1 MNRRG
6 SALLIVLGFLSFM
19 VVSAVAFSIY
29 MRSERVPSSVFRKNA
44 AVRQLVRA
52 GLARAITELDNVIR
66 DDPFPG
72 VIRKPDDSGSGS
84 RICKYMKNARRNIPV
99 DPPYDGL
106 AGSRR
111 YIDWWY
117 GRVFMPPNPDDEE
130 DGSLFAPESETV
142 SVVTLEGLGYV
153 PPPLI
158 NDVRILSRGSWT
170 AKWRDFDYGVGRYA
184 YCAVNVSD
192 YFDINRMT
200 IAEPRTGFSRVSLA
214 ALFTKNETSVDVDTG
229 KAEAFANFV
238 ASPGSGGGG
247 AQSSWPLVSMLD
259 YALANE
265 SGRNGFSSYPFY
277 KWIYNTTSR
286 RTIYESQTDDARQQ
300 IFVTDSWYPSS
311 YKVSARPT
319 LDMDETGNR
328 RGQPFDLNTFNDL
341 AMTPQP
347 LSRLLTATF
356 PNATGENGVKFDD
369 MLSATE
375 IAALYDYLDRDDI
388 PTSLAL
394 PTVERN
400 PMVVAISPQAQN
412 VELKVPV
419 TALQQATAQDRNPPP
434 TPVNFD
440 PSGFNEIARSGLR
453 VMLAYPFKHGKLG
466 SMNLDSANYQVQ
478 AVAKI
483 FLVEKSKI
491 PGTRGKAF
499 GDANY
504 NTAVFR
510 PKDQDYSG
518 NSSVDNNVITLVAQP
533 QNVSFSGGDDM
544 TKDVMVRFQPFSENV
559 TVAEHTS
566 TWEEE
571 KDAQGTVIGGHAK
584 STWNIKFFPI
594 NVEGNP
600 VTPSGYSTNA
610 DTLPTDQNGYVAVM
624 AVWVRVKDVSRNF
637 VADCVPATFY
647 EDTFNGLPQNA
658 LPSPQDVC
666 GNKEPLLRFT
676 VENSAPE
683 FQYSGIVGGAAT
695 GPFTSTVNYDTAK
708 QKWQQRTIWAVD
720 PRYNHAPEDW
730 CMETGSEELSG
741 QDWENKAL
749 NAAARDNGGDGEIYL
764 AVSNQG
770 FLQSMG
776 ELACLPRVKE
786 HFSDS
791 YTGGPMWGRLWKEK
805 RGEAYRNGISE
816 YPTSPSVDLR
826 DMVWR
831 TYEPWDNE
839 TNGDNL
845 FGCGIAD
852 HPGYGAVNPYSDN
865 TRVLMAALANTPVN
879 WLVAAGTNTV
889 KDASRG
895 QNKGDTIANR
905 RSNFRTLKESLKFA
919 YNTEGDAKNEDRL
932 LEFDALQNMA
942 NEMKIAFRKGV
953 ATGESWEKIYD
964 SWEWEPQGRPFTWA
978 GAGSEF
984 YKQLDSIDC
993 RFLYSFWRGCFANRQ
1008 QLFLVFVRAEST
1020 ALGGSGEGQ
1029 IPPQQGGRAVALVWR
1044 DPETPNGGNDTA
1056 QIDSTSYRP
1065 HRTRVLFYHQFD

>member
-52 GLARAITELDNVIR
+52 GLAHAITELDNVIR

-72 VIRKPDDSGSGS
+72 VIRNPNASGAF
-84 RICKYMKNARRNIPV
+84 RKYMQHANKNIPV
-99 DPPYDGL
+99 DPPYAGL
-106 AGSRR
+106 DTNRR

-130 DGSLFAPESETV
+130 DGSLFAPEDETV

-200 IAEPRTGFSRVSLA
+200 IAEARTGFSRVSLA

-229 KAEAFANFV
+229 KAEAFAKFV

-277 KWIYNTTSR
+277 KWIYNTSSR
-286 RTIYESQTDDARQQ
+286 RTIYDSQTDDARQQ
-300 IFVTDSWYPSS
+300 IFVTDSWYPLS
-311 YKVSARPT
+311 YKESTRPT
-319 LDMDETGNR
+319 LDLDATGSQ

-341 AMTPQP
+341 AMQPQP
-347 LSRLLTATF
+347 LTTLLNARF
-356 PNATGENGVKFDD
+356 PDATGENGVRFDD
-369 MLSATE
+369 MLSGTE

-388 PTSLAL
+388 PSSLAL

-400 PMVVAISPQAQN
+400 PMVVAISPQESGLELLVPR
-412 VELKVPV
+412 VEL
-419 TALQQATAQDRNPPP
+419 AQATAENSPVS
-434 TPVNFD
+434 TPVDFKL
-440 PSGFNEIARSGLR
+440 SGINQIASAGLG
-453 VMLAYPFKHGKLG
+453 VVLAYPFKHGNLG
-466 SMNLDSANYQVQ
+466 SMRLDSADYQVQ

-483 FLVEKSKI
+483 FLVDKSKTI
-491 PGTRGKAF
+491 GTRGKPF
-499 GDANY
+499 GGSY
-504 NTAVFR
+504 NNAVFR
-510 PKDQDYSG
+510 PSDSDYSG
-518 NSSVDNNVITLVAQP
+518 SSSVDNNVITLVARP
-533 QNVSFSGGDDM
+533 QNVSFSGGDL
-544 TKDVMVRFQPFSENV
+544 TKDVLVRFKEVSGNV
-559 TVAEHTS
+559 TVVEHVSEWVGETNPDTGVVS
-566 TWEEE
+566 G
-571 KDAQGTVIGGHAK
+571 KAVSK
-584 STWNIKFFPI
+584 WNIKFFPI
-594 NVEGNP
+594 DVNGNQ
-600 VTPSGYSTNA
+600 VTPSGYSPGTE
-610 DTLPTDQNGYVAVM
+610 TLPTDQDGGYVAVM

-647 EDTFNGLPQNA
+647 EDTFNGLPQNSNVP
-658 LPSPQDVC
+658 LSPQDAC

-676 VENSAPE
+676 TQENTE
-683 FQYSGIVGGAAT
+683 GFQYSGITEGNSPFLAT
-695 GPFTSTVNYDTAK
+695 RSYELK
-708 QKWQQRTIWAVD
+708 QVWRQKSIWAVD

-730 CMETGSEELSG
+730 CMETGSELSR
-741 QDWENKAL
+741 QEWENKAL

-776 ELACLPRVKE
+776 ELAFLPRVKE

-791 YTGGPMWGRLWKEK
+791 YTGGPVWGRRWKEK
-805 RGEAYRNGISE
+805 RGAAYLNGISE
-816 YPTSPSVDLR
+816 YPTSPSGELR

-845 FGCGIAD
+845 FGCGIAEY
-852 HPGYGAVNPYSDN
+852 PGYGAVNPYSDN
-865 TRVLMAALANTPVN
+865 ARVLMAALANTPVN

-895 QNKGDTIANR
+895 QNEGDTIARR
-905 RSNFRTLKESLKFA
+905 RSNLRTLQDSLKVA
-919 YNTEGDAKNEDRL
+919 YNETGSAASEDREL
-932 LEFDALQNMA
+932 KFEALRKMA
-942 NEMKIAFRKGV
+942 NGMANAFRASV
-953 ATGESWEKIYD
+953 ANGGSWEKIYD
-964 SWEWEPQGRPFTWA
+964 SWDWEPQGTPFSWS
-978 GAGSEF
+978 GDSNF
-984 YKQLDSIDC
+984 MDQLDSIDC
-993 RFLYSFWRGCFANRQ
+993 RYLHSFWRGCFANRQ

-1056 QIDSTSYRP
+1056 QIDSTGGNGYRP
-1065 HRTRVLFYHQFD
+1065 HRTRILFYHQFD